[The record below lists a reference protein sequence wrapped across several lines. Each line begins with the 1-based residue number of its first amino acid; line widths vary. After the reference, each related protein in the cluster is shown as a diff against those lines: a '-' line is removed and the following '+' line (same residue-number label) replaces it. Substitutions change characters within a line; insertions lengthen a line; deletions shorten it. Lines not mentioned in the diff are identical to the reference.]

1 MHIQIIGGTLG
12 PVIRTLIVARMEEEA
27 DIGIGLG
34 GNVQWIESECQ
45 LAWIS

>member
-27 DIGIGLG
+27 DIGMDWEGMFNGLNL
-34 GNVQWIESECQ
+34 NVNWHG
-45 LAWIS
+45 